1 LEWISRTFS
10 GELQKGAEFID
21 PSGQLDGTIIFFEG
35 EISDGTGRIAGKRLF
50 SYFVDSTNGSVEYI
64 QPTILWDLEESK
76 TVSESSVDLDN
87 LKNKTQTE
95 VIKTLRQYQN
105 ELQEER
111 NRQAKIKEKYGIQ
124 SLKKLIFDL
133 DADLLK
139 LRQRKN
145 AGENVDLAIRNK
157 EERQRQ
163 YMDNKRHLENL
174 IQREKSLTVSTPVFL
189 GIVRVISPS
198 VVQDEMR
205 RDIQSEKIAM
215 EVVMKFEV
223 EHGRKPKDVSKDI
236 GPGYDIKSVDK
247 EGNVRY
253 VEVKGRK
260 NEGSV
265 ALSKNE
271 WFKAKHLGED
281 YYLYVVWNTGNYPKI
296 IPRPMIVQNPA
307 NTLNPK
313 LDIHYLIDSAE
324 IIEKAK

>member
-1 LEWISRTFS
+1 M
-10 GELQKGAEFID
+10 
-21 PSGQLDGTIIFFEG
+21 
-35 EISDGTGRIAGKRLF
+35 
-50 SYFVDSTNGSVEYI
+50 
-64 QPTILWDLEESK
+64 
-76 TVSESSVDLDN
+76 
-87 LKNKTQTE
+87 
-95 VIKTLRQYQN
+95 
-105 ELQEER
+105 QEER
-111 NRQAKIKEKYGIQ
+111 NRQAKIKEKYCIQ

-139 LRQRKN
+139 LRQIKN

-247 EGNVRY
+247 E
-253 VEVKGRK
+253 
-260 NEGSV
+260 
-265 ALSKNE
+265 
-271 WFKAKHLGED
+271 
-281 YYLYVVWNTGNYPKI
+281 
-296 IPRPMIVQNPA
+296 
-307 NTLNPK
+307 
-313 LDIHYLIDSAE
+313 
-324 IIEKAK
+324 